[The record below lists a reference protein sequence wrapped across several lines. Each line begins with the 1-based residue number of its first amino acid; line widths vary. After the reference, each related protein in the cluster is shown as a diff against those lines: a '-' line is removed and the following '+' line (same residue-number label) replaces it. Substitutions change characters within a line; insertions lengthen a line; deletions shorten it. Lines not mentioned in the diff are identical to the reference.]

1 MEQKDSK
8 RFISPAG
15 AGIVLICFFLPWVQ
29 FSCAGN
35 TRYASGAKLGGPMW
49 IVFAASII
57 ILGSFFYFKSI
68 KKLEQSKPIT
78 LISSIIGLIIIAYK
92 YFDFASGM
100 KTELGT
106 ITPSDVGLSIQ
117 FGGIATVIGLLL
129 SIIGSSFLIQ
139 ENNDA
144 EDTVIIED
152 ESDVS
157 FCQDCGAK
165 IEKGIK
171 FCSECGSEI
180 G

>member
-100 KTELGT
+100 KTEFGT

-117 FGGIATVIGLLL
+117 FGGIFTVIGLIL

-139 ENNDA
+139 ENNDT
-144 EDTVIIED
+144 EDATVIED
-152 ESDVS
+152 KSEVS
-157 FCQDCGAK
+157 YCPDCGAK
-165 IEKGIK
+165 IENDIK
-171 FCSECGSEI
+171 FCPECGSKI
-180 G
+180 D